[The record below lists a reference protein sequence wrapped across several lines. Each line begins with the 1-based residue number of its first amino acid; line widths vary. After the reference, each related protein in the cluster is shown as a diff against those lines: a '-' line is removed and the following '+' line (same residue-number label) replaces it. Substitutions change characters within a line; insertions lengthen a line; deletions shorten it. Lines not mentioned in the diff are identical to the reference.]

1 MEYIAT
7 VDLINSCNIDRVSI
21 LLSHLALYK
30 IISLNISEIAMWLN
44 LSHVAKHQPYG
55 QTTVM

>member
-7 VDLINSCNIDRVSI
+7 VELINSYNIDRISI
-21 LLSHLALYK
+21 LLSHLALCK
-30 IISLNISEIAMWLN
+30 IISLNISEIAMWPN

>member
-7 VDLINSCNIDRVSI
+7 VDLINSCNIDRISI
-21 LLSHLALYK
+21 LLSYLALCK
-30 IISLNISEIAMWLN
+30 IISLNISEIAMWPN

-55 QTTVM
+55 QITAM